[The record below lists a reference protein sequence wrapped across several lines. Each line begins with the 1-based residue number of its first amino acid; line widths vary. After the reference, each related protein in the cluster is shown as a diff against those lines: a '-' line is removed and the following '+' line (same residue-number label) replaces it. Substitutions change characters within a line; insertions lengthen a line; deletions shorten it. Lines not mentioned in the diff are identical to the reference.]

1 LYRRPGKDSFMIKRV
16 ALFVAVALGLPL
28 IATAPAFAQ
37 HRSPLADAPAIR
49 KRVEFRA
56 SRLEIGVGAGSTV
69 NQTFNHAVLMNVRL
83 GFHITDWLAI
93 SGFGGFNVA
102 QLKTSFNSRLQD
114 TLPDNMA
121 DGRAPTQSDA
131 AASINKIA
139 QVYAG
144 QVELTP
150 FAGKYSLFGKLFANY
165 DFYGFAGPAY
175 VTLAAASSGRAAP
188 GCGSTPQ
195 ASCVAKDP
203 QIGATFGFG
212 IHSFFNRF
220 VALNA
225 EFRDVYFKDNAAGRD
240 VNGVKQTSNSD
251 LTWNSNVMVLL
262 GITLFVPPTPD
273 ITD

>member
-1 LYRRPGKDSFMIKRV
+1 MIKRV

-131 AASINKIA
+131 AASINKILRST
-139 QVYAG
+139 QVRSSSHHSR
-144 QVELTP
+144 ESTR
-150 FAGKYSLFGKLFANY
+150 SL
-165 DFYGFAGPAY
+165 
-175 VTLAAASSGRAAP
+175 
-188 GCGSTPQ
+188 
-195 ASCVAKDP
+195 ASCSP
-203 QIGATFGFG
+203 TM
-212 IHSFFNRF
+212 
-220 VALNA
+220 
-225 EFRDVYFKDNAAGRD
+225 
-240 VNGVKQTSNSD
+240 TSTASR
-251 LTWNSNVMVLL
+251 
-262 GITLFVPPTPD
+262 VPRT
-273 ITD
+273 